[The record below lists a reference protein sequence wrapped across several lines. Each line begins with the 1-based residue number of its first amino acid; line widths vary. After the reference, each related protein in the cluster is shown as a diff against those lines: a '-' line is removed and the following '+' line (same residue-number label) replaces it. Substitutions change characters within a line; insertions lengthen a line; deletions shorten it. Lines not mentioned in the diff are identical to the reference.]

1 MGEEILLYI
10 ESDQTPAAA
19 EMPLRFALTDGATH
33 QVAQPVHELDSIE
46 VVIGSP
52 VLGAHYML
60 RVGDKEFSPSM
71 LTTGLRFGSQK
82 LLANYRGWVPIQIVR
97 TMDGETATTEI
108 EVACLPSKLTE
119 DQYHVMVEEIDR
131 VSRDLILDVV
141 GARTDVGWRG
151 RVVTTDLARMEEHEA
166 IRAVLERI
174 RPDVHRLRD
183 EQVLRIQ
190 VERQRVPCWGH
201 EDLDHRSIIDLAAS
215 GADPHDPSNRPFMC
229 NVRQRT
235 LTGELH
241 ENRQIGAFLRW
252 LNMRLRFIVRMV
264 DAQVEQLDEDRW
276 WRDNAR
282 SGRKSI
288 WEMED
293 APKRRRLER
302 IIETCK
308 ELRRVIRKDMQDL
321 PFLAGG
327 SGPMDLRPTSI
338 FLRHPVYSRLYRVI
352 LGFLRSHGAIFD
364 RADFET
370 QARVKGTD
378 KLYEYW
384 VYLNM
389 VRYLQERAGL
399 PVEEYGELYERSAKT
414 GSYTLNIDR
423 SYVTFRLGEGRTLRL
438 YYTPLIFRK
447 DEAARRGDSFYRLGG
462 GLPYSPDYLIEVRQG
477 DLLEMGVIL
486 DAKYMKEVSRESRSL
501 RKYLPAI
508 RDAYSGE
515 AFSRTLWIIYV
526 GDANEDDGEPPCHV
540 EIHSDQPA
548 FIHND
553 SGRVQVRSE
562 QSVAVG
568 SMRFAP
574 RPWEGP
580 ESSQDQLHTLFRP
593 LLRELGVPAA
603 RRRTATE
610 PPVEAVVGMR
620 L

>member
-10 ESDQTPAAA
+10 ESDEAPPDAS
-19 EMPLRFALTDGATH
+19 MPLRFALADGAAH
-33 QVAQPVHELDSIE
+33 QVAQPAHELDRIE
-46 VVIGSP
+46 VVISSP
-52 VLGAHYML
+52 VLGARYTL

-71 LTTGLRFGSQK
+71 LTTTLTFDSQK
-82 LLANYRGWVPIQIVR
+82 LLANYRGWVPIQVVR
-97 TMDGETATTEI
+97 TMDGESITTEI
-108 EVACLPSKLTE
+108 EVACLPSKLT
-119 DQYHVMVEEIDR
+119 DSQYHVMVDEIDR
-131 VSRDLILDVV
+131 ISRDLILDVV

-190 VERQRVPCWGH
+190 VERSRVPCWGH
-201 EDLDHRSIIDLAAS
+201 EDLDHRSIADLAAS
-215 GADPHDPSNRPFMC
+215 GVDPHDPASRPFLA
-229 NVRQRT
+229 NVRQRS

-252 LNMRLRFIVRMV
+252 LDTRLRFIVRMV
-264 DAQVEQLDEDRW
+264 DAQAEQLDEDRW

-288 WEMED
+288 WEQED

-302 IIETCK
+302 IVDACK
-308 ELRRVIRKDMQDL
+308 ELRRTIRKDMQDL
-321 PFLAGG
+321 PFLGEGAA
-327 SGPMDLRPTSI
+327 PMDLRPTSL
-338 FLRHPVYSRLYRVI
+338 FLRHPIYSRLYRVI

-370 QARVKGTD
+370 QARAKGTD

-399 PVEEYGELYERSAKT
+399 PVEEYGELYERSPKL

-423 SYVTFRLGEGRTLRL
+423 SYVTFTLAEERTLRL

-447 DEAARRGDSFYRLGG
+447 DEAEKRGDTFYRLGG

-477 DLLEMGVIL
+477 ELLEMGVIL
-486 DAKYMKEVSRESRSL
+486 DAKYMKEVSRESRGL

-508 RDAYSGE
+508 RDTYSDDR
-515 AFSRTLWIIYV
+515 FSRTLWIIYV
-526 GDANEDDGEPPCHV
+526 GDANEDEGEPQCHV

-553 SGRVQVRSE
+553 TSRVQVRSE

-580 ESSQDQLHTLFRP
+580 DSSQDQLHTLLRP
-593 LLRELGVPAA
+593 LLRELGIPAP
-603 RRRTATE
+603 RYR
-610 PPVEAVVGMR
+610 PPADPPSEAVVGMG

>member
-1 MGEEILLYI
+1 MSEEVLLYI
-10 ESDQTPAAA
+10 DSDQTSAPG
-19 EMPLRFALTDGATH
+19 EMPLRFPFTDGGAH

-46 VVIGSP
+46 VVISSP
-52 VLGAHYML
+52 QPGAQYAL
-60 RVGDKEFSPSM
+60 RVGDKEFAPSM
-71 LTTGLRFGSQK
+71 LTSGLIFDSQK

-97 TMDGETATTEI
+97 TVDGESATTEI
-108 EVACLPSKLTE
+108 ELACLPSKLTE
-119 DQYHVMVEEIDR
+119 DQYQVMVEEIDR

-151 RVVTTDLARMEEHEA
+151 RAVTTDFSRMEEHEA
-166 IRAVLERI
+166 INALLDRI
-174 RPDVHRLRD
+174 RPDIHRLRN
-183 EQVLRIQ
+183 EQVLRIK
-190 VERQRVPCWGH
+190 VERRRVPCWGH

-215 GADPHDPSNRPFMC
+215 GVDPHDPSNRPFLC

-235 LTGELH
+235 LTSELH

-252 LNMRLRFIVRMV
+252 LNMRLRFVVRMV
-264 DAQVEQLDEDRW
+264 EAQMEQLDEDRW
-276 WRDNAR
+276 WRDSAR
-282 SGRKSI
+282 SDRKSI
-288 WEMED
+288 WELED
-293 APKRRRLER
+293 APKRKRMEA
-302 IIETCK
+302 IVETCK
-308 ELRRVIRKDMQDL
+308 ELRRSIRKDLQDL
-321 PFLAGG
+321 PFLDGG
-327 SGPMDLRPTSI
+327 TDTLDLRPTSI
-338 FLRHPVYSRLYRVI
+338 FLRHPIYSRLYRAI

-384 VYLNM
+384 VYLSM

-399 PVEEYGELYERSAKT
+399 PVEEYGELYERSAKV

-423 SYVTFRLGEGRTLRL
+423 SYVTFSLGEDRTLRL

-447 DEAARRGDSFYRLGG
+447 DEAAKRGDAFYRFGG

-477 DLLEMGVIL
+477 ELLEMGVIL

-508 RDAYSGE
+508 RDAYSDDV
-515 AFSRTLWIIYV
+515 FSRTLWIIYV
-526 GDANEDDGEPPCHV
+526 GDAAEDDGEPPCHV

-562 QSVAVG
+562 RSIAIG
-568 SMRFAP
+568 TMRFAP
-574 RPWEGP
+574 RPWEGT

-593 LLRELGVPAA
+593 LLEELGIHTSPL
-603 RRRTATE
+603 R
-610 PPVEAVVGMR
+610 PVEAPSTEAVVGMGY
-620 L
+620 

>member
-10 ESDQTPAAA
+10 ESDQTPATA
-19 EMPLRFALTDGATH
+19 EMPLRFPLSDGGTH

-46 VVIGSP
+46 VVVSSP

-71 LTTGLRFGSQK
+71 LTSGLRFGSQK

-97 TMDGETATTEI
+97 TMDEESATTEI

-190 VERQRVPCWGH
+190 VERERIPCWGH
-201 EDLDHRSIIDLAAS
+201 EDLDHRSIMDLAAS
-215 GADPHDPSNRPFMC
+215 GVDPHDPSNRPFLC

-276 WRDNAR
+276 WRDGAR

-288 WEMED
+288 WELED

-302 IIETCK
+302 IVETCK

-321 PFLAGG
+321 PFLA
-327 SGPMDLRPTSI
+327 
-338 FLRHPVYSRLYRVI
+338 
-352 LGFLRSHGAIFD
+352 
-364 RADFET
+364 
-370 QARVKGTD
+370 
-378 KLYEYW
+378 
-384 VYLNM
+384 
-389 VRYLQERAGL
+389 
-399 PVEEYGELYERSAKT
+399 
-414 GSYTLNIDR
+414 
-423 SYVTFRLGEGRTLRL
+423 
-438 YYTPLIFRK
+438 
-447 DEAARRGDSFYRLGG
+447 
-462 GLPYSPDYLIEVRQG
+462 
-477 DLLEMGVIL
+477 
-486 DAKYMKEVSRESRSL
+486 
-501 RKYLPAI
+501 
-508 RDAYSGE
+508 
-515 AFSRTLWIIYV
+515 
-526 GDANEDDGEPPCHV
+526 
-540 EIHSDQPA
+540 
-548 FIHND
+548 
-553 SGRVQVRSE
+553 
-562 QSVAVG
+562 
-568 SMRFAP
+568 
-574 RPWEGP
+574 
-580 ESSQDQLHTLFRP
+580 
-593 LLRELGVPAA
+593 
-603 RRRTATE
+603 
-610 PPVEAVVGMR
+610 
-620 L
+620 